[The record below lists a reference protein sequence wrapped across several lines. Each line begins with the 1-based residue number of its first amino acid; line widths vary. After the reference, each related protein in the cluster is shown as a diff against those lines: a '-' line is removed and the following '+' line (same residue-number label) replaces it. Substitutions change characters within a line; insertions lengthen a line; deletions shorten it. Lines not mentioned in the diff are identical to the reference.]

1 MMYKEIDLA
10 TWKRK
15 DIFNLFKTYADP
27 YFNTTFEVDVSNL
40 YRQCR
45 YKGFSF
51 FLCSLYLSNKAASSV
66 EGFKLRFKKDQV
78 VCYDKLDLGSTIL
91 LPDNTF
97 TFCYFNYEKELTSF
111 LKNGQKAIETL
122 KSDGAFEPKDDKDDL
137 IHYSVLPW
145 IRLSSFKNA
154 RRGDPK
160 DAIPKIVFG
169 KVTDVGN
176 KKMMPVN
183 VELHHAMADGYDLGL
198 YYEQFQKLL
207 DSIVD

>member
-1 MMYKEIDLA
+1 MYKEIDLT

-51 FLCSLYLSNKAASSV
+51 FLSSLYLSTKAASAI
-66 EGFKLRFKKDQV
+66 EGFKLRFKGEAV
-78 VCYDKLDLGSTIL
+78 VCYDKIDFGSTIL
-91 LPDNTF
+91 LGDNTF
-97 TFCYFNYEKELTSF
+97 TFCYFKYEEDMISF
-111 LKNGQKAIETL
+111 LKNGQKAIDDI
-122 KSDGAFEPKDDKDDL
+122 KSDALFEPKDDKDDL

-145 IRLSSFKNA
+145 IPFSSFKNA

-169 KVTDVGN
+169 KVMDVGN

-183 VELHHAMADGYDLGL
+183 VELHHAMADGFDLGL
-198 YYEQFQKLL
+198 YYQFFQKEL
-207 DSIVD
+207 DSIIE